1 LACWSQKSRLTKAQG
16 PTLVNVKIGLIGRAR
31 QHSQPPGR
39 DGSEQETHETSVATM
54 LWRRW
59 RLLPFAGSE
68 TKINGNGFTH
78 HASSGTSPNCN
89 TSSGEESSLMAKG
102 MMFVVDSCCSLLAV
116 PFFFVFWEGRL
127 ATVLHGKLCRHSLT
141 GSKIRVTLFSLSNIE
156 PSQKIQLATIWHA
169 TTRSQLSKIWYAK
182 KRTSLFSVSNYEHL
196 HFLLTNNAFDTLKS
210 VAQILTYEIM
220 ISNLLLRV

>member
-1 LACWSQKSRLTKAQG
+1 MGS
-16 PTLVNVKIGLIGRAR
+16 AR
-31 QHSQPPGR
+31 QHSQPTGR
-39 DGSEQETHETSVATM
+39 DGSEQETNETSVAKM

-68 TKINGNGFTH
+68 TKINGTGFTH